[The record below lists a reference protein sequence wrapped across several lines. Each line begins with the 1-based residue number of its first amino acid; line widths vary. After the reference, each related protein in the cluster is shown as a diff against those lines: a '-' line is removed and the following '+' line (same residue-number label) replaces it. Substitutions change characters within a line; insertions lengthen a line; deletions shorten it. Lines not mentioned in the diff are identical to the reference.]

1 MHARKGDGL
10 GAALG
15 RRNLSGDTLRTC
27 PGLLVAEASVETGAQ
42 WEHWLRECLGHPTP
56 VLRDR
61 DDQGCSGQAR
71 GCCSHHGDPVTSSW
85 QGNRSPGAQHPPA
98 ALTQTHE
105 AVKALQAP
113 LHPLPARKGLR
124 HPGAQHI
131 FGDPRYSHQL
141 TVRSQP
147 CSSASG
153 PRPCPNPSRWRRTSA
168 GAGGRCRGPGEGPGR
183 PGGARRT
190 ARTALGTAGVC
201 WFVRGWTGLIPV
213 GPHWAALGWTG
224 LC

>member
-27 PGLLVAEASVETGAQ
+27 PGLLAAEASTETGAQ
-42 WEHWLRECLGHPTP
+42 WEHWPRECLGHPTP

-71 GCCSHHGDPVTSSW
+71 GCCSHHADPVTSSW

-113 LHPLPARKGLR
+113 LHPVPARKGLR

-153 PRPCPNPSRWRRTSA
+153 PRTPAGGAVRPPVPAA
-168 GAGGRCRGPGEGPGR
+168 GAGDRERDRGDRGVPGGLRGPR
-183 PGGARRT
+183 WAQ
-190 ARTALGTAGVC
+190 LGCAGS
-201 WFVRGWTGLIPV
+201 
-213 GPHWAALGWTG
+213 
-224 LC
+224 

>member
-1 MHARKGDGL
+1 M
-10 GAALG
+10 
-15 RRNLSGDTLRTC
+15 
-27 PGLLVAEASVETGAQ
+27 
-42 WEHWLRECLGHPTP
+42 
-56 VLRDR
+56 
-61 DDQGCSGQAR
+61 
-71 GCCSHHGDPVTSSW
+71 TSSW
-85 QGNRSPGAQHPPA
+85 QGNGSPGAQHPPA

-113 LHPLPARKGLR
+113 LHPVPARKGLR

-183 PGGARRT
+183 PAGARRT

-224 LC
+224 LCSPPDWGGFLDPVLLAGAGPVAQAELGDERRVLGVKQVSTRCWRNPLIPGGLCNSTCACVTVISA